1 MGTQST
7 WGSTPA
13 STLTTTTARP
23 STQFKPLL
31 SLPNTSLHISQ
42 NATKGR
48 RQEARHQG
56 TSCKGT
62 SQTRSWK
69 EDQCDRKEEE
79 NKDAQGDLLFIHLQS
94 PQASPPRRW
103 YLQPRHVNF
112 ELLRQWHLRACCHRG
127 LQACRLQQEVHHFIP
142 RDPNICPPHPPWRT
156 RQARRFRRYQ
166 GRHKVLLINE
176 IGCFSVWVFI
186 GCRICFG
193 FGSSGL
199 VMKSDLFRD
208 PRVSFNALWMV
219 CFLWGHMSST
229 VCFSGYV
236 AVQ

>member
-1 MGTQST
+1 MGDM
-7 WGSTPA
+7 GSTPA

-69 EDQCDRKEEE
+69 EDQCDRREEEE

-94 PQASPPRRW
+94 PQASPPRHW

-112 ELLRQWHLRACCHRG
+112 ELLRQRHLRACCHRG

-142 RDPNICPPHPPWRT
+142 RDPNICPPHHRN
-156 RQARRFRRYQ
+156 R
-166 GRHKVLLINE
+166 LL
-176 IGCFSVWVFI
+176 FSLGFHRVPDLLWLWVI
-186 GCRICFG
+186 WVGDEVRLVS
-193 FGSSGL
+193 GSSGL
-199 VMKSDLFRD
+199 
-208 PRVSFNALWMV
+208 
-219 CFLWGHMSST
+219 FLWVHMSST